1 MLAKA
6 KKPKEENFTDE
17 EFKQVYT
24 AFLNRPIDEM
34 LAFAEMVETLN
45 EGFSFEEYEKTEKE

>member
-34 LAFAEMVETLN
+34 VSFSEMVETLN
-45 EGFSFEEYEKTEKE
+45 TDFSFEDYEKNLQR